1 MSYVLDC
8 FQGGAALDD
17 HHVMSGNGPQ
27 RRSSN
32 ITGGAGSSSSA
43 GVTGASD
50 TAAAGAPKV
59 VKNLPQAVLTQ
70 VCLGWCR
77 LVLQLCEG
85 LSLLLRA
92 AESSREQQQ

>member
-1 MSYVLDC
+1 MFSYTILAAC
-8 FQGGAALDD
+8 LMFLSFQGGATLDD

-70 VCLGWCR
+70 GAWDGADWCCNCAKVCLC
-77 LVLQLCEG
+77 C
-85 LSLLLRA
+85 
-92 AESSREQQQ
+92 